1 MHEILGGGAV
11 GHAFFN
17 LKIVNLIVE
26 HQTWK
31 TNYHYIEHI
40 EQQVVCVWGGGGGAN
55 LNNFIKGVQTLRK
68 FRF

>member
-1 MHEILGGGAV
+1 MREILRGGAV

-31 TNYHYIEHI
+31 TNYHYIL
-40 EQQVVCVWGGGGGAN
+40 VAYRTTSVCVWGGGGGWW
-55 LNNFIKGVQTLRK
+55 GGGGWCK
-68 FRF
+68 FN